1 MAFIRHPKDFYAGVL
16 FTGFGIAA
24 ILLASQYQLGTAA
37 KMGPGYFPRG
47 LGYLLTILGAVLV
60 VRSLRLQGTAIP
72 AWNWRSTFVVLGSV
86 VLFGLV
92 VEKLGLA
99 ASTLGLI
106 VLASTAS
113 PEFRLKE
120 AVLSG
125 LFFAT
130 LAVVVFIVGL
140 KLQLPVWPVWLAA
153 SG

>member
-24 ILLASQYQLGTAA
+24 IVLASQYQLGTAA

-47 LGYLLTILGAVLV
+47 LGMLLTVLGAVLI

-72 AWNWRSTFVVLGSV
+72 PWNWRSTCVVLGSV

-99 ASTLGLI
+99 CSTLGLI

-140 KLQLPVWPVWLAA
+140 KLQLPIWPVWLATN
-153 SG
+153 G

>member
-1 MAFIRHPKDFYAGVL
+1 MALIRHPKDFYAGVL
-16 FTGFGIAA
+16 FCGFGIAA
-24 ILLASQYQLGTAA
+24 IALASQYQLGTAA

-47 LGYLLTILGAVLV
+47 LGFLLTILGAVLI
-60 VRSLRLQGTAIP
+60 VRSLRLQGNAIP
-72 AWNWRSTFVVLGSV
+72 SWNWRSTFVVLGSV

-99 ASTLGLI
+99 CSTLGLI

-113 PEFRLKE
+113 PEFRFKE

-140 KLQLPVWPVWLAA
+140 KLQLPIWPIWLAT

>member
-16 FTGFGIAA
+16 FAALGISA
-24 ILLASQYQLGTAA
+24 IVLASGYQLGTAA

-47 LGYLLTILGAVLV
+47 LGMLLTILGAALIL
-60 VRSLRLQGTAIP
+60 RSLRLRGAAIP
-72 AWNWRSTFVVLGSV
+72 RWNWRSTLVVLGSV

-99 ASTLGLI
+99 CSTLGLI

-130 LAVVVFIVGL
+130 LAVAVFVVGL
-140 KLQLPVWPVWLAA
+140 KLQLPVWPVWLA
-153 SG
+153 GG